1 MKILKLRE
9 RVGLKNKGIV
19 IWITLICA
27 MMMVFVQ
34 RLYPGVMQE
43 YFKEKFSVGISGAVG
58 FSSATFYGYAC
69 MQIPA
74 GILVD
79 KIGVRK
85 ISMAGMFITAMA
97 SIIFTVTE
105 SYTTAYLMRF
115 LIGAGTSVIIICT
128 FKVQVLWFSERKFSL
143 LSSLMA
149 FLSNLGMYLGTVPL
163 AIAVQNV
170 GEKRT
175 LYIIALISLIV
186 FIFVTLIVKEKESF
200 VDKTNEKV
208 EFLKGFFE
216 VIKNPYTYPP
226 VFIIFF
232 FISTMTS
239 FLGFWGVSY
248 LTQIY
253 GMNIMEAS
261 AKISYLSVGFILGS
275 FIVAFVDRIFG
286 GDYRYGLR
294 IFTGIYSA
302 LWIYL
307 LIICKGKPNVDLI
320 GFLFVMMGIV
330 IMGHLLAFTAV
341 KENNKLENT
350 GIATSFTNTAE
361 FIGSGII
368 NFIIGFLLNKSW
380 SIINS
385 MKVLMVFSI
394 LAFISSFF
402 VKKNKKSV

>member
-1 MKILKLRE
+1 
-9 RVGLKNKGIV
+9 
-19 IWITLICA
+19 
-27 MMMVFVQ
+27 MMVFVQ

-43 YFKEKFSVGISGAVG
+43 YFKEKFSVGISGSVG

-85 ISMAGMFITAMA
+85 ISMAGMCITAMA

-186 FIFVTLIVKEKESF
+186 FIFVTLIVKEKESLL
-200 VDKTNEKV
+200 DKTNEKV
-208 EFLKGFFE
+208 DFLKGFFE

-261 AKISYLSVGFILGS
+261 SKISYLSVGFILGS

-307 LIICKGKPNVDLI
+307 LIICKGKPNVDVI

-394 LAFISSFF
+394 FAFISSFF